1 MTRLIAKISKYLIIL
16 LFGLILPM
24 LGPLFP
30 GFAEYS
36 GPPRNTAIIT
46 SFGEYVSFAPRGDI
60 RRFAGETLYYDIDFL
75 FFKKAASA
83 EVKFYEY
90 KGKYFA
96 ALSAETKGIVGFFT
110 NYRKHYYKSS
120 FDIVDKGRRVRTRKF
135 ERFVINGEIEERT
148 VHFLDYISNKD
159 FWFLFKSGELIT
171 SQKDPIPEGVVYDD
185 ILAVFYNFRNGVYGD
200 LKKGTTYKINT
211 IPDLSM
217 KNVTAYINTEKEQE
231 QFRIDEDRPKN
242 SELLL
247 NVLIPKDVFKTQTG
261 EMFFWT
267 SKHYIPLETTI
278 KDYILLGDLHAK
290 LARGAAGRLKR

>member
-1 MTRLIAKISKYLIIL
+1 MTRITPKIYKCLISL
-16 LFGLILPM
+16 LLGLILPL
-24 LGPLFP
+24 LGPFFP

-36 GPPRNTAIIT
+36 GPPRNTSIIT

-278 KDYILLGDLHAK
+278 KDYVLLGDLHAK
-290 LARGAAGRLKR
+290 LARGAAGRLMR

>member
-1 MTRLIAKISKYLIIL
+1 MTRLIAKISKCLILL

-24 LGPLFP
+24 LGPFIP
-30 GFAEYS
+30 GFAEFS
-36 GPPRNTAIIT
+36 GPPKNSSIIT
-46 SFGEYVSFAPRGDI
+46 PFGEYTSFSPRGDI

-96 ALSAETKGIVGFFT
+96 ALSAETKGILGFFT

-159 FWFLFKSGELIT
+159 FWFLFQSGELIT

-200 LKKGTTYKINT
+200 LKKGKTYKIDT

-231 QFRIDEDRPKN
+231 QFRIEEDRPKN

-247 NVLIPKDVFKTQTG
+247 NVLIPKDVFKTQNG

-290 LARGAAGRLKR
+290 LARGAAGKLRR